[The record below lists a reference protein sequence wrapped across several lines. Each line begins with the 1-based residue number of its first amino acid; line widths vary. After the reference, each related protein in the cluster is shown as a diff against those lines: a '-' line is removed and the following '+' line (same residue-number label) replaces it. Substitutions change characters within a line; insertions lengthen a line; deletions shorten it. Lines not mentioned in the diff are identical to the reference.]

1 MAAAMYNQHF
11 GLERAPFRIT
21 PDTKLFYPGGSR
33 GEILEALIYAVSSGE
48 GIVKVVG
55 EVGSGK
61 TMLCRML
68 EERLT
73 DKVDIVYLANPS
85 LSPEE
90 TLHAIA
96 LEMKLDVGP
105 EANRLQVMH
114 VLQARLL
121 EKHADNRQVV
131 VFVEEAQSMPIAT
144 LEEIRLLSNL
154 ETNRDKLLQ
163 IVLFGQPE
171 LDDNL
176 GQPEIRQLNERITH
190 SFYLQP
196 FTPEQMREYVNFRMR
211 AVGYRGPDLFRGG
224 AYRRMAK
231 ASEGLTRRI
240 NILAD
245 KALLAAFAEDT
256 FDVGK
261 RHVKIAINDSQFVR
275 TRRWGLPEISLIT
288 GLTLIVAAVA
298 WTFVQRSDAVSEQL
312 RQLLPGGAAQQITQP
327 AANQGQP
334 GDAMPVAAM
343 PRPSQTDAQTAGSA
357 GESPLATDSDA
368 IAAAT
373 AAADIEFG
381 AQDDGSPTQA
391 PSVTARPV
399 VPVASGGSRLVLSDS
414 LSKPPQPDS
423 RPLVG
428 ISMAEPE
435 SAAAGVQPSSD
446 TAASMPL
453 QAADSVTPAPAS
465 GAEDRAARAVDQE
478 VDESRD
484 GRGRAKQAGIVPDN
498 PLHSRRPWRSDARAD
513 ETTAAVTEETRVPEG
528 GDVGP
533 LTEARLAATRDWLRS
548 ADDRNFS
555 IQLLLTDFARRASLE
570 KFLRERQSA
579 GDVDDYYVFETR
591 IRSSIWYGVLYKEY
605 DSFGAA
611 KAALEELPEEFR
623 YHRPFIRNVRDIATL
638 G

>member
-1 MAAAMYNQHF
+1 MYNQHF

-33 GEILEALIYAVSSGE
+33 GEILEALIYAVASGE

-73 DKVDIVYLANPS
+73 DEVDIVYLANPS
-85 LSPEE
+85 LSPDD

-96 LEMKLDVGP
+96 LEMKLDVDPG
-105 EANRLQVMH
+105 ANRLQVMH
-114 VLQARLL
+114 ALQARLL

-131 VFVEEAQSMPIAT
+131 VFIEEAQSMPIAT

-190 SFYLQP
+190 SFYLEP

-211 AVGYRGPDLFRGG
+211 AVGYRGPDIFRGG

-231 ASEGLTRRI
+231 ASAGLTRRI

-288 GLTLIVAAVA
+288 GLTLIVAAVS

-312 RQLLPGGAAQQITQP
+312 RQLLPGGVTQQMTQP
-327 AANQGQP
+327 AADQGQP
-334 GDAMPVAAM
+334 GDATVAAAM
-343 PRPSQTDAQTAGSA
+343 PRPSQTAAQAADSA
-357 GESPLATDSDA
+357 EVSPLATDSDA
-368 IAAAT
+368 TADESRDGRGRAKQDARADESRDGRGRAKQDARAEAT
-373 AAADIEFG
+373 GAADTESG
-381 AQDDGSPTQA
+381 ARDNGSQTQA
-391 PSVTARPV
+391 HSVTARPL

-414 LSKPPQPDS
+414 LSKPPRPDS
-423 RPLVG
+423 RTLVQT
-428 ISMAEPE
+428 SMAEPE

-446 TAASMPL
+446 TAASMPVP
-453 QAADSVTPAPAS
+453 AADSVTTAPAS
-465 GAEDRAARAVDQE
+465 GAEDRTRPVDQE
-478 VDESRD
+478 VDE
-484 GRGRAKQAGIVPDN
+484 
-498 PLHSRRPWRSDARAD
+498 
-513 ETTAAVTEETRVPEG
+513 TTASVSEQIRVAEG
-528 GDVGP
+528 RDVGP
-533 LTEARLAATRDWLRS
+533 LTEARLAATREWLRS

-570 KFLRERQSA
+570 KFLRERQTA
-579 GDVDDYYVFETR
+579 GEVDDYYVFETR
-591 IRSSIWYGVLYKEY
+591 IRSNIWYGVLYKEY

-623 YHRPFIRNVRDIATL
+623 YHQPFIRNVRDIATL